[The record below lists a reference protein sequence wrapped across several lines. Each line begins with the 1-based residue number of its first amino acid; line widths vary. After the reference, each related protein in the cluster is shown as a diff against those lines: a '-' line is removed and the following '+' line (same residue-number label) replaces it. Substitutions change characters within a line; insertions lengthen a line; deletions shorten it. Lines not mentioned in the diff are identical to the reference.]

1 MLRKITLITIVFNL
15 LFSCSRYSKEQ
26 MLYDYVKKTSFEKL
40 NVNIDHL
47 DFNILLLMKISNITA
62 KDSLIL
68 MQKYFDIKKKEKID
82 YFTQQLE
89 LYKNLNMGYA
99 YTIKNTKNQSINDMH
114 QDFTDNIEENIKR
127 IQNCINLYNGD
138 CKGTFLEPVLSK
150 IKRYKMNPDKVLSS
164 KYEANYTLTDPTLNA
179 TETFNYYY
187 YTNLHNTS
195 FIKDE
200 KVEKI
205 LE

>member
-1 MLRKITLITIVFNL
+1 
-15 LFSCSRYSKEQ
+15 
-26 MLYDYVKKTSFEKL
+26 
-40 NVNIDHL
+40 
-47 DFNILLLMKISNITA
+47 
-62 KDSLIL
+62 

-99 YTIKNTKNQSINDMH
+99 YTIKKTKNQSINDMQ
-114 QDFTDNIEENIKR
+114 QDFTDNIEENFKR

-150 IKRYKMNPDKVLSS
+150 IKRYKMDPDKVLSS

>member
-1 MLRKITLITIVFNL
+1 MLRKITLIAIIFSL
-15 LFSCSRYSKEQ
+15 LFSCSRNSEEQ
-26 MLYDYVKKTSFEKL
+26 MLYDYVKKASFEKL
-40 NVNIDHL
+40 NVNIDQL
-47 DFNILLLMKISNITA
+47 DFKILSLMKISNITA

-68 MQKYFDIKKKEKID
+68 IQKYFDIKKKEKID
-82 YFTQQLE
+82 YFTKQLE
-89 LYKNLNMGYA
+89 QYKNLNMGYA
-99 YTIKNTKNQSINDMH
+99 YTIKNKKNQSINDMH

-150 IKRYKMNPDKVLSS
+150 IKRYEMDPDNVLSS
-164 KYEANYTLTDPTLNA
+164 KYKANYTLTDRALNA
-179 TETFNYYY
+179 KETFNYYY
-187 YTNLHNTS
+187 YTNFDNTS

-200 KVEKI
+200 IIENN